1 MFDQIQDER
10 IDLIKE
16 LTHLNLA
23 KIAAKHS
30 DAVVFAE
37 QGIHAGIQKFC
48 SEMGLPSLNIE
59 GELNSL
65 DAMDELYDSVT
76 MAKEE
81 LAL

>member
-1 MFDQIQDER
+1 
-10 IDLIKE
+10 
-16 LTHLNLA
+16 
-23 KIAAKHS
+23 
-30 DAVVFAE
+30 VVFAE